1 MVGVAHFWY
10 CMHNI
15 VIITKLNS
23 FNPSMLK
30 PFMKFIHFS
39 KW

>member
-1 MVGVAHFWY
+1 MVGVAYVWC

-15 VIITKLNS
+15 VIRYENP

-30 PFMKFIHFS
+30 PFMKFIHFT